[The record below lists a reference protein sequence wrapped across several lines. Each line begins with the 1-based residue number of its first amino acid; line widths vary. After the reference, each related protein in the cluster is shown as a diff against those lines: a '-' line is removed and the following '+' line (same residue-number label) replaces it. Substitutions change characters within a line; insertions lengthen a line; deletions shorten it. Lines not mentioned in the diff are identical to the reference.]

1 MKTYA
6 LSILLWVACSV
17 TAAAAPTVPV
27 SALPPRVSQL
37 PFTGKSRDVAARTA
51 MRRRNIQC

>member
-6 LSILLWVACSV
+6 LSILLWVVCSV

-27 SALPPRVSQL
+27 LTLPPRVSQR
-37 PFTGKSRDVAARTA
+37 PFTG
-51 MRRRNIQC
+51 N

>member
-17 TAAAAPTVPV
+17 TAAAAGTVLV
-27 SALPPRVSQL
+27 SAVPPRVSQR
-37 PFTGKSRDVAARTA
+37 PFTG
-51 MRRRNIQC
+51 N